1 MDLSLNDTQQL
12 IQDSARDFVR
22 GACNRDVLL
31 KLDRDPAAVMNGIW
45 KQMAEL
51 GWTGMAIPEAYGG
64 TGNCMTDVAVLFEEL
79 GTGPVPGPL
88 FSSAVLC
95 ARLLLE
101 AADEATKKTWLPR
114 MASGERVFALA
125 LTEGHY
131 GWAESCIRMTA
142 KSDGKGY
149 RLNGAKVFV
158 HDALHATDFLV
169 AARVDGSTGV
179 SLFHVDAK
187 AAGVATRR
195 LEGFITGM
203 GEVLL
208 NNVQVDSAALIGTAG
223 AAWAPL
229 ERAMLAVTPVLC
241 AYKVG
246 GCRVVYDMS
255 VNYARE
261 RTQFG
266 QIIGRFARVQDHII
280 HMVNYLDAARWTT
293 YEALWKLDSG
303 ADAAASIHVAK
314 SVSSESYMRACDY
327 AHEVHAGIGVVRE
340 YGLTLHTKMS
350 RTLYHC
356 LGAPSVHRQRLEK
369 ALGLVGEKP

>member
-22 GACNRDVLL
+22 GACSRDALL
-31 KLDRDPAAVMNGIW
+31 KLDRDPAGLNAIW

-51 GWTGMAIPEAYGG
+51 GWTGMAIPEQYGG
-64 TGNCMTDVAVLFEEL
+64 TGNSMTDVAVLFEEL

-95 ARLLLE
+95 ARILLE
-101 AADEATKKTWLPR
+101 AAGDDMKTAWLPR
-114 MASGERVFALA
+114 IAGGERIFALA
-125 LTEGHY
+125 LTEAQY
-131 GWAESCIRMTA
+131 GWSAGNIRLTA
-142 KSDGKGY
+142 KPSGKGFT
-149 RLNGAKVFV
+149 LSGAKVFV

-169 AARVDGSTGV
+169 AARTEGSMV
-179 SLFHVDAK
+179 ISLMRVDAK
-187 AAGVATRR
+187 AAGVSVRN
-195 LEGFITGM
+195 LDGFLAGI
-203 GEVLL
+203 GEVVFDNVSVSGSDVIPNAWDTLQRVLL
-208 NNVQVDSAALIGTAG
+208 AA
-223 AAWAPL
+223 
-229 ERAMLAVTPVLC
+229 TPVLC

-246 GCRVVYDMS
+246 GCKQVYDLS
-255 VNYARE
+255 VNYARD

-280 HMVNYLDAARWTT
+280 HLVNYLDAARWTT

-303 ADAAASIHVAK
+303 MDAAASCHVAK

-350 RTLYHC
+350 RSLFHC
-356 LGAPSVHRQRLEK
+356 LGAPALHRKRLESV
-369 ALGLVGEKP
+369 LGLVGA

>member
-31 KLDRDPAAVMNGIW
+31 KLDRDPAAVMGGIW

-51 GWTGMAIPEAYGG
+51 GWTGMAIPEAYDG

-79 GTGPVPGPL
+79 GAGPVPGPL

-95 ARLLLE
+95 ARILLE
-101 AADEATKKTWLPR
+101 AANEATKKAWLPR
-114 MASGERVFALA
+114 IASGERVFALA
-125 LTEGHY
+125 LTESHY
-131 GWAESCIRMTA
+131 GWTESSIRMSA
-142 KSDGKGY
+142 KSDGDGKGY
-149 RLNGAKVFV
+149 RLSGAKVFV

-169 AARVDGSTGV
+169 AARVDGNAGV
-179 SLFHVDAK
+179 SVFHVDAK
-187 AAGVATRR
+187 AAGVSVRH

-203 GEVLL
+203 GEVLFD
-208 NNVQVDSAALIGTAG
+208 NVAVDGAALIGTAG
-223 AAWAPL
+223 AAWTPL
-229 ERAMLAVTPVLC
+229 ARALLAVTPVLC

-280 HMVNYLDAARWTT
+280 HMVNYLDAARWTRR
-293 YEALWKLDSG
+293 S
-303 ADAAASIHVAK
+303 SILRH
-314 SVSSESYMRACDY
+314 MPP
-327 AHEVHAGIGVVRE
+327 
-340 YGLTLHTKMS
+340 LS
-350 RTLYHC
+350 RIARWT
-356 LGAPSVHRQRLEK
+356 QRSC
-369 ALGLVGEKP
+369 